1 MKIHLAKLHPEVGE
15 SDLRQLLEPYGEVR
29 GIRFLGPE
37 GAADPEAV
45 VDMEG
50 SHAAAEVVRHRLQGT
65 VLHGKPLFVDVV
77 LFD

>member
-1 MKIHLAKLHPEVGE
+1 
-15 SDLRQLLEPYGEVR
+15 
-29 GIRFLGPE
+29 
-37 GAADPEAV
+37 
-45 VDMEG
+45 MEG